1 MTPAV
6 QHDPE
11 SSVFYTDVEG
21 HRAVLNYRCK
31 DATMT
36 ILHTG
41 VPEAIGGR
49 GVAAELTRK
58 ALEFARSRH
67 WKVQPLCAYAALFM
81 RQHPEFADLLAP

>member
-1 MTPAV
+1 MALAV

-11 SSVFYTDVEG
+11 SAQFYAEVDG
-21 HRAVLNYRCK
+21 HRAVLNYQCSGG
-31 DATMT
+31 TMT

-41 VPEAIGGR
+41 VPTAIAGR
-49 GVAAELTRK
+49 GVAAELTLK

-67 WKVQPLCAYAALFM
+67 WKVRPLCSYAALFM